1 MRRPR
6 ASSAHT
12 VVLPTRW
19 CMQHALK
26 HRQSQVEVREAL
38 VGIEFDAPQGPVKVM
53 PNHHLSQTVR
63 IGQITADGQFEILES
78 TDGPVA
84 PQAWNQFE
92 PSSKGFACDWT
103 DAAKGE
109 KYKL

>member
-1 MRRPR
+1 MDTDDIEELR
-6 ASSAHT
+6 AFFEAAYGE
-12 VVLPTRW
+12 PPPPDDD
-19 CMQHALK
+19 K
-26 HRQSQVEVREAL
+26 VREAL

>member
-1 MRRPR
+1 MVYLRKKSVAKSNSYDDDKQRV
-6 ASSAHT
+6 AQIGT
-12 VVLPTRW
+12 
-19 CMQHALK
+19 
-26 HRQSQVEVREAL
+26 
-38 VGIEFDAPQGPVKVM
+38 EFDAPQGPVTVM

-63 IGQITADGQFEILES
+63 IGQITADGQFDILES
-78 TDGPVA
+78 SDGPVA

-103 DAAKGE
+103 DDAKGE

>member
-1 MRRPR
+1 M
-6 ASSAHT
+6 
-12 VVLPTRW
+12 
-19 CMQHALK
+19 
-26 HRQSQVEVREAL
+26 REAL
-38 VGIEFDAPQGPVKVM
+38 VGIEFDAPQGPVTVM

>member
-1 MRRPR
+1 
-6 ASSAHT
+6 
-12 VVLPTRW
+12 
-19 CMQHALK
+19 
-26 HRQSQVEVREAL
+26 
-38 VGIEFDAPQGPVKVM
+38 M

-92 PSSKGFACDWT
+92 PSSKGIRLRLDRRIKRRKIQTLVTNNQNIA
-103 DAAKGE
+103 
-109 KYKL
+109 

>member
-1 MRRPR
+1 
-6 ASSAHT
+6 
-12 VVLPTRW
+12 
-19 CMQHALK
+19 
-26 HRQSQVEVREAL
+26 
-38 VGIEFDAPQGPVKVM
+38 
-53 PNHHLSQTVR
+53 VR